1 MTVSYLL
8 RHTCINLFI
17 LFLSFLFFLVPL
29 FKIQAK
35 VNGNQMLLS
44 LVLNLQATQCTAKQK
59 QIVLC
64 LVPVLLTD
72 RGCKQYNVQVNWN
85 GRIENNF
92 FMLKYKCW
100 YRDLCYGRHQDCRV
114 RKINTKKIKVWRFL
128 SYSVVSHAGKQTG
141 LFKHSLLNIMDW
153 IFI

>member
-8 RHTCINLFI
+8 RHTCIHLL

-44 LVLNLQATQCTAKQK
+44 LELNLQATQCTAKQK

-72 RGCKQYNVQVNWN
+72 RGCKQYNVQV
-85 GRIENNF
+85 
-92 FMLKYKCW
+92 Y
-100 YRDLCYGRHQDCRV
+100 
-114 RKINTKKIKVWRFL
+114 
-128 SYSVVSHAGKQTG
+128 
-141 LFKHSLLNIMDW
+141 
-153 IFI
+153 

>member
-8 RHTCINLFI
+8 RHTCIHLL

-64 LVPVLLTD
+64 LVLVLLTD
-72 RGCKQYNVQVNWN
+72 RGCKQYNVQVYWN

-92 FMLKYKCW
+92 FMLKYECW

-114 RKINTKKIKVWRFL
+114 RKINTKKRKVWRFL